1 MPEFRGP
8 RSVGVPEEPTSPA
21 LALGMVASAPA
32 VGRRAAVRHT
42 MLSGDLADG
51 VAFRFLLGSV
61 EAHRTALRE
70 EQQVHGDL
78 LLLRDA
84 LDGGDVS
91 IHCSCIEKMHLWF
104 VHALKRWPDARWVGK
119 TEDDTYTNLPQLLFD
134 LRRPS
139 VLSHSHLVYGLMH
152 LTATAPIMPAGV
164 RPGCWLADLESVYGG
179 SSPAANAAPW
189 QPEASLAKHIAQAKR
204 CNGSIAPFPSGP
216 LAVFSAALARRRFVG
231 CDYLRDFMQIARAWD
246 RASDHCGTDHPN
258 RTRGLAGTTCDGVL
272 GGWIEHCTP
281 RGEGVVLAHMTW
293 SKGHFFADRPGGL
306 GWVLPSNTSVA
317 VHGIKSSPETIR
329 SNGRPEG
336 AGFADWKR
344 THELSSVSRR
354 TPFPPLLW
362 RYAPTRTASA
372 HGAWS
377 CAEGEDEGACAKP
390 GRAHRTGNWSL
401 LDSEVPLWCKP

>member
-8 RSVGVPEEPTSPA
+8 RSVGVPEEPTSPV

-104 VHALKRWPDARWVGK
+104 VHALQRWPDARWVGK

-179 SSPAANAAPW
+179 SSSAANAGAPW
-189 QPEASLAKHIAQAKR
+189 QPEASLAKHVAQAKR

-216 LAVFSAALARRRFVG
+216 LAVFSAPMARRLFVECG
-231 CDYLRDFMQIARAWD
+231 YLRLTLTLTLTPTLTLTLTPIPTLTLTLTLSLTLSLTGLRAEV
-246 RASDHCGTDHPN
+246 RAG
-258 RTRGLAGTTCDGVL
+258 
-272 GGWIEHCTP
+272 
-281 RGEGVVLAHMTW
+281 
-293 SKGHFFADRPGGL
+293 
-306 GWVLPSNTSVA
+306 
-317 VHGIKSSPETIR
+317 
-329 SNGRPEG
+329 
-336 AGFADWKR
+336 
-344 THELSSVSRR
+344 
-354 TPFPPLLW
+354 
-362 RYAPTRTASA
+362 
-372 HGAWS
+372 
-377 CAEGEDEGACAKP
+377 
-390 GRAHRTGNWSL
+390 
-401 LDSEVPLWCKP
+401 